1 MLYDTHVHTNFS
13 HDSKQEPE
21 GNCIAAIERG
31 LSGIAITDHADMWY
45 YNKRQTLDHIVASTD
60 KAGELNEKYKD
71 KLNVFRGIEV
81 GDAYFDR
88 SITTALID
96 RIKPDIVIGSIHC
109 LSYAGLSDAY
119 SQMDLSENAMS
130 REYLVGLMNRY
141 LDLVTD
147 IAENHDLDVLA
158 HLTCPFRYANV
169 KYGRGLTA
177 EEFETP
183 IKTIL
188 DAVIRRKIALEVNT
202 SGLVNG
208 QGETLPSE
216 TVIGWYKAMGGKLIT
231 LGSDAHS
238 ADRLANGF
246 TETREMLLRN
256 GFAECAYYE
265 NREARNYSII

>member
-13 HDSKQEPE
+13 HDSSQDPE
-21 GNCIAAIERG
+21 GNCIAAIQKG

-45 YNKRQTLDHIVASTD
+45 YNKRKTLDHIVASTD
-60 KAGELNEKYKD
+60 KAGELREKYSG
-71 KLNVFRGIEV
+71 KLKVFRGIEV

-88 SITTALID
+88 SITAALID
-96 RIKPDIVIGSIHC
+96 RINPDIVIGSIHC

-119 SQMDLSENAMS
+119 SQMDLSEKAMS
-130 REYLVGLMNRY
+130 REHLVGLMNRY

-177 EEFETP
+177 EEFAPP

-208 QGETLPSE
+208 KGETLPSE
-216 TVIGWYKAMGGKLIT
+216 TVIGWYKSMGGKLIT

-246 TETREMLLRN
+246 AETRETLLRN
-256 GFAECAYYE
+256 GFTECAYYE
-265 NREARNYSII
+265 NREARIYDI

>member
-13 HDSKQEPE
+13 HDSSQEPE
-21 GNCIAAIERG
+21 GNCIAAIEKG
-31 LSGIAITDHADMWY
+31 LAGIAITDHADMWY
-45 YNKRQTLDHIVASTD
+45 YNKRKTLDHIVASTD
-60 KAGELNEKYKD
+60 KAGELNEKYRG
-71 KLNVFRGIEV
+71 KLKVFRGIEV

-88 SITTALID
+88 SITAALID
-96 RIKPDIVIGSIHC
+96 RINPDIVIGSIHC

-119 SQMDLSENAMS
+119 SQMDLSEKAMS
-130 REYLVGLMNRY
+130 REHLVGLMNRY

-147 IAENHDLDVLA
+147 IAEGHDLDVLA

-177 EEFETP
+177 EEFEAP
-183 IKTIL
+183 IKTVL

-208 QGETLPSE
+208 KGETLPSE
-216 TVIGWYKAMGGKLIT
+216 TVIKWYREMGGKLVT

-238 ADRLANGF
+238 AERLANGF
-246 TETREMLLRN
+246 AETHELLLRN
-256 GFAECAYYE
+256 GFTECVYYE
-265 NREARNYSII
+265 NREARIYEL